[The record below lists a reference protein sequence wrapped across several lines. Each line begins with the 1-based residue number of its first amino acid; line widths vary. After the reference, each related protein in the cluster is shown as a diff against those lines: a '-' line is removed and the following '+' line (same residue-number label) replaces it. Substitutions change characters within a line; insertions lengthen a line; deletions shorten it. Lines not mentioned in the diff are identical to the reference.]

1 MPCAWAGM
9 SRSSGRGWAGHVSS
23 AVEND
28 GARSAGSVT
37 RKWQT
42 IRVSVIR
49 SFSVFGSYIFLLIF
63 TFGSSEKNQLPLNIA
78 KPLVS

>member
-1 MPCAWAGM
+1 VPCAWAGM

-49 SFSVFGSYIFLLIF
+49 IVLGFRFVYFPPDFHFRI
-63 TFGSSEKNQLPLNIA
+63 
-78 KPLVS
+78 V